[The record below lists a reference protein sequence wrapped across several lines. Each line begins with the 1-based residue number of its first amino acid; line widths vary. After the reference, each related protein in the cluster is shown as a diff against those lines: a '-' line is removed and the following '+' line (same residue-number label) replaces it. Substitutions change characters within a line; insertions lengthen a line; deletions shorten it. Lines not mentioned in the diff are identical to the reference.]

1 MPTKNK
7 AKEKGLGAC
16 LNAPDSRNIPMAV
29 VAAAK
34 GIDVTAHPK
43 KNITDTSML
52 PLEDQE
58 DKGTCVGQAEG
69 KGEEYRDYKE
79 TGKVTRVSKKFVY
92 KHCKLKDGYS
102 GEGTYPEIAAGVL
115 NEKGAPKVEL
125 VPDDNSVPYAEYM
138 KADVESPEILTE
150 ASARRVKG
158 RAYVRTLNELKTAI
172 DTEGVFNAS
181 LQVGDWSKLP
191 VKPTKKDGSNRGWHR
206 ILIKGY
212 EDAKNG
218 KNDDCKIYF
227 RNSWGKNWSK
237 GKTSFEKKLLK
248 EGDGWFW
255 WSEYQAANAF
265 RDGMVYTDMPNE
277 IIDYAKSQKYIFTR
291 ELQRGMTGTDVMELQ
306 KRLRNEVAFD
316 GGPCYGYAVN
326 GKPYYGT
333 VFDEHTEEGV
343 RRYQKTK
350 GIASS
355 GTPSTTGYGRVGPKT
370 LKELNKDSTPP
381 PVPQKKWTGTPHF
394 NTGRSGSKPE
404 AIVIHVMDGTL
415 PGTDAWFNNPTSKVS
430 AHYGIGK
437 TGEVHQYVKEEDQ
450 AWHAGVI
457 SKPSA
462 KIVKAKGS
470 LNPNRYTIGI
480 EHEGTATSAW
490 TEEMKRASSSLIRE
504 VCNRWGIPI
513 DREHI
518 IGHYEIRSTK
528 PNCPASNKAIIDDL
542 VARAKVAGEPEVEEL
557 LPEQE
562 ESVIINPMN
571 SIFESPAKIV
581 FIIMAVAVVAALFT
595 GKITGDQFLTLASVA
610 FTFYFVTPNK
620 PTPSDPSGSQK

>member
-1 MPTKNK
+1 MPTKKTK
-7 AKEKGLGAC
+7 AEEKGLGAN
-16 LNAPDSRNIPMAV
+16 LNAPDSRNITMAV

-43 KNITDTSML
+43 KNITDISML
-52 PLEDQE
+52 PIEDQE

-92 KHCKLKDGYS
+92 KHCKLKDNFS
-102 GEGTYPEIAAGVL
+102 GEGTFPEIAGGVL
-115 NEKGAPKVEL
+115 NERGAPKEEL

-138 KADVESPEILTE
+138 KADVESPHILTE
-150 ASARRVKG
+150 ASGRRTKG
-158 RAYVRTLNELKTAI
+158 RAYVRTLDELKTAI

-181 LQVGDWSKLP
+181 LQVGDWNTLP
-191 VKPTKKDGSNRGWHR
+191 VKPTKKDGSARGWHR

-218 KNDDCKIYF
+218 KIPDTKIYF
-227 RNSWGKNWSK
+227 RNSWGKNWAR
-237 GKTSFEKKLLK
+237 GKTSADRKLLK
-248 EGDGWFW
+248 GGDGWFW
-255 WSEYQAANAF
+255 WSEYVGNYY

-291 ELQRGMTGTDVMELQ
+291 QLDLGMQGTDVMELQ

-326 GKPYYGT
+326 GVPFYGT
-333 VFDEHTEEGV
+333 VFDPHTQEGV

-350 GIASS
+350 GIVST
-355 GTPSTTGYGRVGPKT
+355 GTPATTGYGRVGPTTMK
-370 LKELNKDSTPP
+370 KLNEDSTPP
-381 PVPQKKWTGTPHF
+381 PVPQKKWVGTPHF
-394 NTGRSGSKPE
+394 NTGRSGFKPE

-415 PGTDAWFNNPTSKVS
+415 TGTDAWFKNPTSRVS

-437 TGEVHQYVKEEDQ
+437 TGEIHQYVKEEDQ
-450 AWHAGVI
+450 AWHAGSVV
-457 SKPSA
+457 KP
-462 KIVKAKGS
+462 KWS
-470 LNPNRYTIGI
+470 LIKKQNPNLYTIGI

-490 TEEMKRASSSLIRE
+490 TEEMKRASANLIRE
-504 VCNRWGIPI
+504 IAERWGIPI
-513 DREHI
+513 DRAHV

-528 PNCPASNKAIIDDL
+528 PNCPAANKAIIDEL
-542 VARAKVAGEPEVEEL
+542 IARAKVAGEPEVEEV